1 MRNPIRTMRT
11 PTPSLTPPRAAAR
24 LACLLAAM
32 ALAGCQTTPGT
43 DTYDEIQR
51 QLASSAKPRPAARP
65 AVDDAVNNAL
75 LPPPA
80 SLVTQL
86 PKARPALEERF
97 NVSFNN
103 VPAQQFFRSI
113 VTGTRYN
120 ILVHPD
126 VGGTITA
133 NLKDV
138 TLPEALDAVR
148 EMYGYD
154 YRIDGTRIS
163 IRPLTMQ
170 TRMFHVN
177 YLVGKRRGGSNLRVT
192 STSVSNAGTGQNGS
206 GSGGGGNGNNNGG
219 NNGGNNGN
227 NGGNNGNGQNGG
239 GQVESTDVSTSS
251 DNDFWFDLRSAI
263 EAIVGIETA
272 AAPQPGAGAQSGQAV
287 RPRDTRDKSG
297 RSVVISPQSGVIV
310 IRGMPEELRNVD
322 AYLKATQLSVD
333 RQVILEAK
341 ILEVE
346 LNDSYQSG
354 VNWASF
360 ASIRSSHDNRVSTGI
375 IGPGAT
381 LTPLPFGGGQPAV
394 ISDPGTGLLA
404 STGFSLSGAATAA
417 GSMFGLAVQTA
428 NFAALMSFLETQ
440 GTVHVLSSPRVAA
453 VNNQKAVL
461 KIGTDE
467 FFITGVTTT
476 TNSTATGNS
485 VSPTIEVQ
493 PFFSGV
499 VLDVTPQIDE
509 RGNILLHV
517 HPSVSQVSTVTKS
530 VNLGAGGSVVLPLA
544 ASATS
549 ELDSI
554 VRGSNGQVVAIGGLM
569 RQATTDDASE
579 VPGTGRVPVLSTLF
593 GQKKRVNQKRELV
606 VLIKPTIVEG
616 GENWSADLLDA
627 NRRIEQLDPRLRTI
641 RPSEAP

>member
-1 MRNPIRTMRT
+1 MNDKRIPMRSM
-11 PTPSLTPPRAAAR
+11 AAA
-24 LACLLAAM
+24 AAALLALI
-32 ALAGCQTTPGT
+32 ALGGCQTTPSVT
-43 DTYDEIQR
+43 TYDNIKGEV
-51 QLASSAKPRPAARP
+51 ASGASKRPAAAP
-65 AVDDAVNNAL
+65 TVDAAVADAL
-75 LPPPA
+75 LPPA
-80 SLVTQL
+80 AALATQL

-113 VTGTRYN
+113 VAGTRYN

-126 VGGTITA
+126 VAGTITA

-138 TLPEALDAVR
+138 TLPETLDAIR

-163 IRPLTMQ
+163 IKPLTMQ
-170 TRMFHVN
+170 TKMFHVN
-177 YLVGKRRGGSNLRVT
+177 YLVGKRAGMSNTRVS
-192 STSVSNAGTGQNGS
+192 STSVANAVNIQN
-206 GSGGGGNGNNNGG
+206 GNGNNNQGQ
-219 NNGGNNGN
+219 NNNGN
-227 NGGNNGNGQNGG
+227 NQNNNGNNPNGQNGG
-239 GQVESTDVSTSS
+239 QMDSTDVATTSA
-251 DNDFWFDLRSAI
+251 NDFWGDLKLAI
-263 EAIVGIETA
+263 EAIVGSKE
-272 AAPQPGAGAQSGQAV
+272 G
-287 RPRDTRDKSG
+287 G
-297 RSVVISPQSGVIV
+297 RSVVVSPQSGVLV
-310 IRGMPEELRNVD
+310 IRAMPDELRNVD
-322 AYLKATQLSVD
+322 AYLKATQLAVD

-360 ASIRSSHDNRVSTGI
+360 ASIKSGHDNRISGGMI
-375 IGPGAT
+375 APGAT

-394 ISDPGTGLLA
+394 ITDPSTGLSA
-404 STGFSLSGAATAA
+404 SSGFSLSNAAGAA

-428 NFAALMSFLETQ
+428 NFAALISFLETQ

-467 FFITGVTTT
+467 FYVTGVQTT
-476 TNSTATGNS
+476 TNSTTTGNT
-485 VSPTIEVQ
+485 VSPSVTLQ

-509 RGNILLHV
+509 KGNILLHV
-517 HPSVSQVSTVTKS
+517 HPSVSQVSTINKS
-530 VNLGAGGSVVLPLA
+530 VNLGTAGSLNLPLA

-554 VRGSNGQVVAIGGLM
+554 VRGQNGQVVAIGGLM
-569 RQATTDDASE
+569 RQSSTADDSQL
-579 VPGTGRVPVLSTLF
+579 PGTGRVPVLSALF
-593 GQKKRVNQKRELV
+593 GAKKRVNQKRELV

-616 GENWSADLLDA
+616 INNWNDDLLDT
-627 NRRIEQLDPRLRTI
+627 NRRIEQLDPRTRGS
-641 RPSEAP
+641 R

>member
-1 MRNPIRTMRT
+1 MRT
-11 PTPSLTPPRAAAR
+11 STMFVRTTASLT
-24 LACLLAAM
+24 LLAL
-32 ALAGCQTTPGT
+32 LAGCQSAAPTG
-43 DTYDEIQR
+43 TYDEIR
-51 QLASSAKPRPAARP
+51 REVARSAQGKVAPP
-65 AVDDAVNNAL
+65 AVDAAVNDAL
-75 LPPPA
+75 LPPA
-80 SLVTQL
+80 AALATQL

-113 VTGTRYN
+113 VAGTRYN

-126 VGGTITA
+126 VTGTITA

-138 TLPEALDAVR
+138 TLLETLDAVR

-154 YRIDGTRIS
+154 YRVDGTRIS
-163 IRPLTMQ
+163 IKPLTMQ

-177 YLVGKRRGGSNLRVT
+177 YLVGKRRGSSNLRVT
-192 STSVSNAGTGQNGS
+192 STSVSNAVNNQNAGQ
-206 GSGGGGNGNNNGG
+206 GG
-219 NNGGNNGN
+219 NNGGNGNQGNGN
-227 NGGNNGNGQNGG
+227 NQNGQNGQNGG
-239 GQVESTDVSTSS
+239 QGQIESTDVTTAS
-251 DNDFWFDLRSAI
+251 DNDFWQDLKLAI
-263 EAIVGIETA
+263 DAIVGL
-272 AAPQPGAGAQSGQAV
+272 QPGEK
-287 RPRDTRDKSG
+287 DKAG

-310 IRGMPEELRNVD
+310 IRAMPEELRNVD
-322 AYLKATQLSVD
+322 AYLKATQLAVD

-360 ASIRSSHDNRVSTGI
+360 ASIKSGHDNRIATGVV
-375 IGPGAT
+375 GPGAS
-381 LTPLPFGGGQPAV
+381 LTPLPFGGGQPGA
-394 ISDPGTGLLA
+394 IADPNTGLSA
-404 STGFSLSGAATAA
+404 STGYLLSSAANAA
-417 GSMFGLAVQTA
+417 GSMFGLAVQTS
-428 NFAALMSFLETQ
+428 NFAALISFLETQ

-467 FFITGVTTT
+467 FYVTGVSTT
-476 TNSTATGNS
+476 TNSSLNNS
-485 VSPTIEVQ
+485 TTSPTVVLQ

-517 HPSVSQVSTVTKS
+517 HPSVSQVSTINKS
-530 VNLGAGGSVVLPLA
+530 VTLGSAGNLTLPLA

-569 RQATTDDASE
+569 RQSSTADANG
-579 VPGTGRVPVLSTLF
+579 VPGTGDVPVLGSLF
-593 GQKKRVNQKRELV
+593 GGRKRVNQKRELV

-616 GENWSADLLDA
+616 ANNWNDDLLDA
-627 NRRIEQLDPRLRTI
+627 GRRIEALDPRARRTNGAGGV
-641 RPSEAP
+641 R